1 MNSTGVLILTR
12 LADGDKH
19 GYALTKDVAAFAGV
33 KLAPGTLYEA
43 LQRLERQGLIEPLEP
58 VERPRPYRLTAA
70 GASALGLVLIGA
82 LSWAVWGAPGPH
94 GLHAPGVIDLML
106 VAANAGALGATATAR
121 FA

>member
-70 GASALGLVLIGA
+70 GASALGLVLIG
-82 LSWAVWGAPGPH
+82 PH

>member
-1 MNSTGVLILTR
+1 MNSTGVLILTS

-58 VERPRPYRLTAA
+58 VERRRPYRLTAA
-70 GASALGLVLIGA
+70 GASALQAQLDDQLRATETGLRRL
-82 LSWAVWGAPGPH
+82 
-94 GLHAPGVIDLML
+94 
-106 VAANAGALGATATAR
+106 AAFG
-121 FA
+121 